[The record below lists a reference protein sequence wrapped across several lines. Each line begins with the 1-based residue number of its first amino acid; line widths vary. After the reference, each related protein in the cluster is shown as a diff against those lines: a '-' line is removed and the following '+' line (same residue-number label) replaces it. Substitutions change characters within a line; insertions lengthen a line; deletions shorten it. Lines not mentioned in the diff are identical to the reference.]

1 VLGSA
6 IYGGRWL
13 EPARRLIEQ
22 RSGKL
27 AARPTWLFSLGPLG
41 EPPQPEDAGPAAIA
55 KRWRQRRRAR
65 MRSSRARSTAP
76 PSVTSS
82 G

>member
-27 AARPTWLFSLGPLG
+27 AAQGS
-41 EPPQPEDAGPAAIA
+41 QQAA
-55 KRWRQRRRAR
+55 
-65 MRSSRARSTAP
+65 
-76 PSVTSS
+76 
-82 G
+82 